1 MKMEV
6 RLSEKDIKLLEEYY
20 NNTLFK
26 REDLYVKFTEIRA
39 LIIDV
44 EIKGQK

>member
-20 NNTLFK
+20 NTLFE
-26 REDLYVKFTEIRA
+26 REDLHIKFTEIRA
-39 LIIDV
+39 EIIDV